1 MAKRI
6 HARFLAVV
14 SVSALAAMPGV
25 VGPPAAGAD
34 PNLPYG
40 PNTCANG
47 YVWRAARPGDA
58 VCVPPGDR
66 DRTAKENA
74 TAAARVDPNGP
85 YGPQSCKSGFVWRQA
100 FDGDAVC
107 VTPDTRRENL
117 DWNGF
122 SCSLESHLE
131 KEEAEGGM
139 YCPPPPPEPQDLG
152 NYPGYLS

>member
-6 HARFLAVV
+6 RARFLAA
-14 SVSALAAMPGV
+14 VSASTLAAV
-25 VGPPAAGAD
+25 VQLPAAEAD
-34 PNLPYG
+34 PGLPYG
-40 PNTCANG
+40 PDTCANG

-74 TAAARVDPNGP
+74 TAAARVDPNGA
-85 YGPQSCKSGFVWRQA
+85 YGPQSCKSGYVWRQA

-117 DWNGF
+117 DWN
-122 SCSLESHLE
+122 SYRCALLSYLQHEQ
-131 KEEAEGGM
+131 KTGGT
-139 YCPPPPPEPQDLG
+139 YCTPPPLEPRDLG
-152 NYPGYLS
+152 DYPGYLS